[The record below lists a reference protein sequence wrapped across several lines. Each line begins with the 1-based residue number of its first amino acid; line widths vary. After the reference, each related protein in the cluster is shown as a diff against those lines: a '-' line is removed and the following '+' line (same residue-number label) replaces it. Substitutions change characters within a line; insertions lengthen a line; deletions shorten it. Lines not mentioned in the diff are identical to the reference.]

1 MTAIKPTILSDAQ
14 KDKQRPEDEL
24 YDALCR
30 EVATLRRLADSD
42 NEGSNNN
49 KGVKLQ
55 RASCSSLLKINRFLS
70 ETQRL
75 RDELEVEGERVQ
87 RELAAS
93 LSRIVERTPR

>member
-42 NEGSNNN
+42 NEGSNA
-49 KGVKLQ
+49 Q
-55 RASCSSLLKINRFLS
+55 
-70 ETQRL
+70 
-75 RDELEVEGERVQ
+75 EVERVVLQGNNSERHVGY
-87 RELAAS
+87 
-93 LSRIVERTPR
+93 